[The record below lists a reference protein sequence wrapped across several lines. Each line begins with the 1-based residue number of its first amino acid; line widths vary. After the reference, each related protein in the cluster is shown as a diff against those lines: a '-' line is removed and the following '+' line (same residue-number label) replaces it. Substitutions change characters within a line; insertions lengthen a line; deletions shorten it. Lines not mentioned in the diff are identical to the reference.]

1 MREFLNRVLGFVFFF
16 SKKTKHFL
24 WKKIYDRLA
33 KTHDVFDWAFMN
45 YGFDYDNKNEEP
57 YLSGEDEKY
66 RYCIQL
72 YHHAVEGLQVGG
84 KTVLEVG
91 CGRGGGAS
99 YVARY
104 MSPKKIVGIDYSK
117 NAIALCNRIHNENNL
132 GFVEGDAANIPF
144 DNNSYDIVINVES
157 SHCYPSIPR
166 FLSEVERVLRPGG
179 LFVWT
184 DICPKKAI
192 EKYEGAFGAFGMKNI
207 KSYEITK
214 NVLSALDKKTIN
226 DTKNELIKKNTPFYL
241 RGIMKDF
248 SGVKDTN
255 IYKTLKDGRTRYY
268 FKVFQKNIGGVEN
281 ESNVV

>member
-1 MREFLNRVLGFVFFF
+1 MREILNYVLGFVFFF

-45 YGFDYDNKNEEP
+45 YGFDYDNKKREP
-57 YLSGEDEKY
+57 SLSKEDEKY

-72 YHHAVEGLQVGG
+72 YHHAIEGLQVED

-91 CGRGGGAS
+91 CGRGGGTS
-99 YVARY
+99 YIARY
-104 MSPKKIVGIDYSK
+104 MSPKKVVGIDYSK
-117 NAIALCNRIHNENNL
+117 NVIALCNRIHSENNL
-132 GFVEGDAANIPF
+132 EFVEGDASNIPF
-144 DNNSYDIVINVES
+144 DNNIYDAVVNVES

-184 DICPKKAI
+184 DLCPKKAVK
-192 EKYEGAFGAFGMKNI
+192 KYEEAFSVFGLKCVE
-207 KSYEITK
+207 SYEITK
-214 NVLSALDKKTIN
+214 NVLRALDKETIN
-226 DTKNELIKKNTPFYL
+226 ETKNEIIKKNTPFYL

-255 IYKTLKDGRTRYY
+255 IYKTLKDGRTKYY
-268 FKVFQKNIGGVEN
+268 FKVFQKI
-281 ESNVV
+281 